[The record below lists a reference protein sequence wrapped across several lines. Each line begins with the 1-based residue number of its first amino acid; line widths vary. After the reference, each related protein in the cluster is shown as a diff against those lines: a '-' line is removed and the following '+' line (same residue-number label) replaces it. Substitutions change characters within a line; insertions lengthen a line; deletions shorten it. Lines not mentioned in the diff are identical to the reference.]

1 MVYISEK
8 RGNSGASYITLE
20 RAWLAVY
27 CVQVSKYEL
36 PCGPRKSPQNIE
48 TIEFCELVW
57 KLSLARGSS
66 KLPKAH

>member
-1 MVYISEK
+1 MVLPGSKKLINILIILIFMVYISEK

-48 TIEFCELVW
+48 TIEFC
-57 KLSLARGSS
+57 
-66 KLPKAH
+66 